1 MLLYEGLPVISSQ
14 SNIREQFQRQFAES
28 ETDGLNPVEEIQ
40 VSGDWAFA
48 RGTFER
54 TETPDEGD
62 PVTGTGKWV
71 SVLLKTP
78 AGWKYAVDAFN
89 RNAPT
94 ETDNDETDASMP
106 ESRIPEGADAEA
118 VQALTSSWDAALNAR
133 DADSISALYTDD
145 AIRMSA
151 DQPAHVGAEA
161 IRATFE
167 EEFAGTNF
175 TEEGPVHCLEVAG
188 DWAHAWGTWSQTG
201 TDATGNAVEE
211 SGKWLEILKRTPEG
225 WKIYIEIWNRG

>member
-1 MLLYEGLPVISSQ
+1 MPL
-14 SNIREQFQRQFAES
+14 
-28 ETDGLNPVEEIQ
+28 
-40 VSGDWAFA
+40 
-48 RGTFER
+48 
-54 TETPDEGD
+54 
-62 PVTGTGKWV
+62 
-71 SVLLKTP
+71 
-78 AGWKYAVDAFN
+78 
-89 RNAPT
+89 
-94 ETDNDETDASMP
+94 SMP
-106 ESRIPEGADAEA
+106 EMPIRSRLYIRTTLSVCQP
-118 VQALTSSWDAALNAR
+118 
-133 DADSISALYTDD
+133 ISRPTF
-145 AIRMSA
+145 
-151 DQPAHVGAEA
+151 GAEA